1 MPFTSRRLRA
11 YNNREKRA
19 NGSLGGFSHSFLEAS
34 QVLHCSDIL
43 IDQLI
48 QEITLDAMEEERAS
62 LFVEL
67 ENLPE
72 DENIYEC
79 DDALMQC
86 NDDYNCV
93 VEKIKSHGMKVDIVV
108 T

>member
-1 MPFTSRRLRA
+1 MPRPSRRLRA
-11 YNNREKRA
+11 IKKQNRQS
-19 NGSLGGFSHSFLEAS
+19 NGYYSCINHSVLEVN

-79 DDALMQC
+79 DDALIQC

-93 VEKIKSHGMKVDIVV
+93 VEKIKKP
-108 T
+108 